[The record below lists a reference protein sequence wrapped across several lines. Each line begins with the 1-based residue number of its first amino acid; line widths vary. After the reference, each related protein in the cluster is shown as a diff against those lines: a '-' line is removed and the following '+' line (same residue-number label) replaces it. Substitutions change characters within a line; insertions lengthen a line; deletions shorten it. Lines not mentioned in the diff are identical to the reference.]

1 MLVCTWVLCLAPQ
14 AFQSWEKASLF
25 PETYTWDEPNH
36 HELAGRGPTTD
47 SECVCACKSAG
58 EDVGSHHLESFC
70 AAVQAS
76 WNTSLESRHHCNV
89 CSRCLLVPCP
99 RSHRAWQAW
108 IPLPAARAKIR
119 PRRRMVPPRLPLQ
132 MFFSSRIVASSCF
145 RRQPRVSLKRY
156 SNRLQRLKL
165 HTSPKQ
171 TSTWKSLSNTIRYNR
186 AQGKGGPTFG
196 PHLLH
201 EAAVN
206 ESSCLKELRQRLLRA
221 TRQGPAW
228 YERNRHCSWVP
239 CLAPHRGLEVC
250 HKGTHRSRRS
260 AHPCSSV
267 IVSKRIMH
275 PWEGTIRQQIASYV
289 DHQRRTARLAR
300 GCTAYASQIAPC
312 RSAMIQVRTVHACS
326 YHPSSDPWHAMSSA
340 EAAQAMSK
348 ELQRL
353 GPDAGPN
360 EDSTQDGEAART
372 RVPRSR
378 YRPDGSRRRT
388 QEELQQR
395 RKAKQKG
402 TGFWATPQGRRI
414 AASREREPV
423 QNRSQTWQDRD
434 GVWHNWNTSEASAST
449 SARARTSRTKQGRLL
464 APTSSQDWSQLR
476 CREGSGPRS
485 TSPGESGKPSGP
497 YKKPGPD

>member
-1 MLVCTWVLCLAPQ
+1 MERRRTQQSQHLSKKVQDSEGCSSPYHTTTWSKEDWSFSTRNSPSARFAIWSVNTSRKRSLRQVCGLYALAMLVCTWVLCLAPQ

-36 HELAGRGPTTD
+36 HELDGRGGPTAD

-58 EDVGSHHLESFC
+58 EDVGSHHLQSFC

-171 TSTWKSLSNTIRYNR
+171 TSTWKSLSNTIKYNR

-196 PHLLH
+196 PHLLR

-206 ESSCLKELRQRLLRA
+206 ESSCLKELRQRLVRA
-221 TRQGPAW
+221 TRQGLVW

-250 HKGTHRSRRS
+250 HKGTHRELHQTPCHSCLPNRTCRSRRS

-312 RSAMIQVRTVHACS
+312 RSVMTQVRTVHACS
-326 YHPSSDPWHAMSSA
+326 YHPSCDPAEVWHPAEVFSHRLQHAPQVKTRSCKGSWLDPQRARLKVLMSV
-340 EAAQAMSK
+340 
-348 ELQRL
+348 LQ
-353 GPDAGPN
+353 
-360 EDSTQDGEAART
+360 S
-372 RVPRSR
+372 V
-378 YRPDGSRRRT
+378 
-388 QEELQQR
+388 
-395 RKAKQKG
+395 
-402 TGFWATPQGRRI
+402 GRRLLPFVLGDCGRDVLC
-414 AASREREPV
+414 AAYRI
-423 QNRSQTWQDRD
+423 
-434 GVWHNWNTSEASAST
+434 
-449 SARARTSRTKQGRLL
+449 
-464 APTSSQDWSQLR
+464 
-476 CREGSGPRS
+476 SGH
-485 TSPGESGKPSGP
+485 ESL
-497 YKKPGPD
+497 